1 MNLIYVDDEQPAIDN
16 FRLTTADFSE
26 VEQLHTFQS
35 GEEALRF
42 VDNNIVDVAF
52 LDMEMP
58 GIHGLELA
66 RKLKASDPNLRIV
79 FVTAYSQYALDA
91 WGVDAT
97 GYLLK
102 PYTAADIRKELA
114 KCSYRPL
121 PSHKVTIQTIPSFF
135 VTVNGVP
142 LRISNAKEKELLAL
156 LVDRGD
162 RGFTAGEGIACLWP
176 DRANDSSSQS
186 LLRMT
191 YKRLLATLE
200 AAGISNILAT
210 RDNRRYLKTDAV
222 ECDLYRIL
230 DGDKQA
236 ARKYNGSYLQEYE
249 WAEERNAQLYWIL
262 SGVTPPRM
270 EITDNPI
277 RLT

>member
-1 MNLIYVDDEQPAIDN
+1 MNLIYVDDEKTAIDN
-16 FRLTTADFSE
+16 FCLTVADFSE
-26 VEQLHTFQS
+26 ITQLHTFQS
-35 GEEALRF
+35 GEDALEF
-42 VDNNIVDVAF
+42 VKHNIVDAAF

-66 RKLKASDPNLRIV
+66 KRLKASDPNIRVV

-102 PYTAADIRKELA
+102 PYTAADIHKELA
-114 KCSYRPL
+114 KCAYRPL
-121 PSHKVTIQTIPSFF
+121 PSHRVVIQTIPNFL
-135 VTVNGVP
+135 VTVNDAP
-142 LRISNAKEKELLAL
+142 LRISSAKEQELLAL

-176 DRANDSSSQS
+176 DRMNDSSTQS

-191 YKRLLATLE
+191 YKRLLATLD
-200 AAGISNILAT
+200 AAGISGILAT
-210 RDNRRYLKTDAV
+210 KNNRRYLKTDAV

-230 DGDKQA
+230 NGDTKA
-236 ARKYNGSYLQEYE
+236 ARKYNGSYLQEYD
-249 WAEERNAQLYWIL
+249 WAEERNAQLQWMLRGGGIK
-262 SGVTPPRM
+262 
-270 EITDNPI
+270 NKI
-277 RLT
+277 RYIKLFNK